1 MKLGFLILFL
11 ILLVLSLIVVLIYLL
26 VHPEKL
32 RNGTFD
38 GWYIIGF
45 LFGGLVGIL
54 VVYLIKKYYIPF
66 LDAHNK
72 DLSPQEKSKANKIGS
87 KAK

>member
-11 ILLVLSLIVVLIYLL
+11 VLLVLSLIVVLIYLL
-26 VHPEKL
+26 IHPEKL

-54 VVYLIKKYYIPF
+54 IVYLVKKYYIPF
-66 LDAHNK
+66 LDAHNIDSGSQIK
-72 DLSPQEKSKANKIGS
+72 TKASKIGS
-87 KAK
+87 KTK